1 MKNNIKNVM
10 KILLLS
16 CITSLVTTSCEYKEV
31 ADAEYSDQILYMPG
45 AKSGIYR
52 VNEISQ
58 NNAPYRYRLD
68 MENKKVIVPL
78 GIYRA
83 GVNNKGNVNVD
94 IIIENQIV
102 QEFIAGGE
110 LTDEESGLT
119 SEILPQ
125 DKFSVPSSVQ
135 IKSGEEK
142 ATFDLAIDLQFLLDN
157 LHKRYA
163 TAVKIINSNIK
174 INEALSYLV
183 IDFDTDFLIARPG
196 FTYSSEKNG
205 TTVTFTN
212 TTAFGVNYKWDFGDG
227 ATSDEENPKPHTYPS
242 LGAYN
247 VKLSATS
254 VTGEI
259 IEYTSIVHL
268 WEDITETYILN
279 PGPFKRSDRPT
290 GKVGILQDWSYTPN
304 VLASNGKGGYYL
316 ENGGVMDFYSSSA
329 DLINA
334 KIYQSLQLPQ
344 GAYKIAF
351 TPYKFTGTNTC
362 YLVVYKGSELPD
374 INNIENNPD
383 VLGNYLWNEDVGEIE
398 QGVEFSLDSNQN
410 ITIGFVVSNQ
420 AKSRLQISAVNLY
433 R

>member
-142 ATFDLAIDLQFLLDN
+142 A
-157 LHKRYA
+157 
-163 TAVKIINSNIK
+163 
-174 INEALSYLV
+174 LSIWL
-183 IDFDTDFLIARPG
+183 
-196 FTYSSEKNG
+196 
-205 TTVTFTN
+205 
-212 TTAFGVNYKWDFGDG
+212 
-227 ATSDEENPKPHTYPS
+227 
-242 LGAYN
+242 
-247 VKLSATS
+247 
-254 VTGEI
+254 
-259 IEYTSIVHL
+259 
-268 WEDITETYILN
+268 
-279 PGPFKRSDRPT
+279 
-290 GKVGILQDWSYTPN
+290 
-304 VLASNGKGGYYL
+304 
-316 ENGGVMDFYSSSA
+316 
-329 DLINA
+329 
-334 KIYQSLQLPQ
+334 
-344 GAYKIAF
+344 
-351 TPYKFTGTNTC
+351 
-362 YLVVYKGSELPD
+362 
-374 INNIENNPD
+374 
-383 VLGNYLWNEDVGEIE
+383 
-398 QGVEFSLDSNQN
+398 
-410 ITIGFVVSNQ
+410 
-420 AKSRLQISAVNLY
+420 
-433 R
+433 